1 MEVSSPL
8 SFDTNVVVVGEPV
21 VIRVSG
27 VGQGEG
33 GDILVTASSVPP
45 AEIEV
50 RRESEGEEE
59 EDSYVVSFKPKEAVP
74 YKLEVMCKDEHILGS
89 PFNLKAM
96 DRATLTGDG
105 EGGKEERS
113 SSVDTGESVTLV
125 LPGIP
130 HDPVVLV
137 TGPQGGECEA
147 LLSSEGS
154 ISFLPNQP
162 GRYCISVRPSSGETG
177 EEYHITA
184 RDFQLGS
191 MYCRVVEEDEALF
204 KSPIKFTDGVQVSF
218 RVYTKEALGM
228 NLLQVVALGPGQ
240 AQVTVLDNKDGTE
253 SVLFSPSC
261 PGRYTLD
268 VLWNIHHIQGSPFS
282 LQFKQPKNHVVSNSL
297 SLDREV
303 FIIDTPH
310 RFKLNCEG
318 AKDGDIQLSCDP
330 PSAASTSV
338 QPTTTP
344 STYFCQ
350 IVPHECGRQQVSV
363 LFQKAHVPGSPFPVL
378 FRLRGD
384 ASKCQLEGTLDQVQT
399 NLSLKFSVTTHGAG
413 EGRLTA
419 VGREKGRGKR
429 IVAKVTQTEEEKYM
443 VEFNPGRSTECE
455 LGVLYDG
462 QHIPGSPFQLLFIS
476 GASFSVEGDG
486 LVQATRTQWNVFTV
500 NSRNAGPGALSVFI
514 RGPDGNKL
522 KANVFARGLNV
533 FDVHYFPSQTGRHV
547 IAVKWGK
554 QHIPGSPFHILCSSQ
569 DAVSKFTI
577 WKPSSKVPLGT
588 PIEFT
593 VEDGR
598 PEKEEDEEDC
608 ITVHAKA
615 HRNDV
620 IIEGSAQRDMDDN
633 FVCELLPPKPGRY
646 SVSVL
651 WRGEHL
657 PGSPFKVIV
666 PAPPRPEKVRLWG
679 RGLGDHWLSSEGSSF
694 TVDTAQAGTGILG
707 IKVSTLLCP
716 NSSFFLL
723 TQPLPSFPSPST
735 RYMDQRVHSTSP
747 LRKTPMTS
755 AGCW

>member
-8 SFDTNVVVVGEPV
+8 SFDANVVVVGEPV

-27 VGQGEG
+27 VGQGEEG
-33 GDILVTASSVPP
+33 EFLVTASSVPQ
-45 AEIEV
+45 ADIEV

-59 EDSYVVSFKPKEAVP
+59 EDSYVVSFNPKEMVP
-74 YKLEVMCKDEHILGS
+74 YKLEVKCRDEHILGS
-89 PFNLKAM
+89 PFSLKAM
-96 DRATLTGDG
+96 DRATLMGDDV
-105 EGGKEERS
+105 EGKGERS
-113 SSVDTGESVTLV
+113 CSVDTGESVTLV
-125 LPGIP
+125 LPGMP

-147 LLSSEGS
+147 LVSSEGS
-154 ISFLPNQP
+154 VSFLPNQP
-162 GRYCISVRPSSGETG
+162 GRYCITVRPSSGEAG

-191 MYCRVVEEDEALF
+191 MYCHVVEEDEALF
-204 KSPIKFTDGVQVSF
+204 QSPIKFTDGVQVSF

-228 NLLQVVALGPGQ
+228 SLLQVVALGPGQ
-240 AQVTVLDNKDGTE
+240 AQVTVLDNMDGTE
-253 SVLFSPSC
+253 SVVFCPSC

-268 VLWNIHHIQGSPFS
+268 VLWDVHHIQGSPFS
-282 LQFKQPKNHVVSNSL
+282 LHFKQPKNRVVSNSL

-310 RFKLNCEG
+310 RFKLSCEG

-338 QPTTTP
+338 QPTTSP
-344 STYFCQ
+344 NTYLCQ
-350 IVPHECGRQQVSV
+350 IVPCECGRQQISV
-363 LFQKAHVPGSPFPVL
+363 LFQEAHVPGSPFSVL
-378 FRLRGD
+378 FRSRGD
-384 ASKCQLEGTLDQVQT
+384 ASKCQLEGTLDEVQT
-399 NLSLKFSVTTHGAG
+399 SLSLKFFVTTHGAG

-419 VGREKGRGKR
+419 VAREKGRGKR
-429 IVAKVTQTEEEKYM
+429 IAAKVTRVEEEKYM

-462 QHIPGSPFQLLFIS
+462 QHVPSSPFQLLFIS

-486 LVQATRTQWNVFTV
+486 LVQATRTQWNAFTV

-514 RGPDGNKL
+514 RGPDGRKL
-522 KANVFARGLNV
+522 KANVFARGLSV

-547 IAVKWGK
+547 IAVKWGR
-554 QHIPGSPFHILCSSQ
+554 QHIPGSPFHVLCSSQ
-569 DAVSKFTI
+569 DGVAKFTI
-577 WKPSSKVPLGT
+577 WKPNCKVALGT
-588 PIEFT
+588 PVEFT

-598 PEKEEDEEDC
+598 LEREEDEEDC
-608 ITVHAKA
+608 ITVRARA
-615 HRNDV
+615 HRTDA
-620 IIEGSAQRDMDDN
+620 IIEGSVQRDMDNN

-657 PGSPFKVIV
+657 PGSPFKVTV

-694 TVDTAQAGTGILG
+694 TVDTAQAGAGILG
-707 IKVSTLLCP
+707 IKVSTLLCL
-716 NSSFFLL
+716 NSSFII
-723 TQPLPSFPSPST
+723 PLPP
-735 RYMDQRVHSTSP
+735 
-747 LRKTPMTS
+747 
-755 AGCW
+755 